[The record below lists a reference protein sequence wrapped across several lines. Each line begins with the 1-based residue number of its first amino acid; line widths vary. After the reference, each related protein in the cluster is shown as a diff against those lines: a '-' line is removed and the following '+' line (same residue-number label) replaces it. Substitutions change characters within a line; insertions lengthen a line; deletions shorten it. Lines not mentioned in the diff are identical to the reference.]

1 MAWFQQLVSLKKVRL
16 VKVSGQDHVV
26 DVGTRHLPPDVL
38 DEYKE
43 VLGLCDLQEDGR
55 LSAVAKVSLA
65 AMAVAKKTS
74 RAFVVFAL
82 SALLTLSVRAADL
95 EPQQV
100 SVGFGR
106 FDMLIAIFVSLL
118 AGFLAGRFCYRRS
131 CPTAEKDALT
141 SNWVHHLNDQNR
153 VAHVDPECVALRKVT
168 AEKVMRRICKICGQ
182 QR

>member
-1 MAWFQQLVSLKKVRL
+1 M
-16 VKVSGQDHVV
+16 KVSGQDHVV

-118 AGFLAGRFCYRRS
+118 ACFLAGRFLLPPIMSDGREGRS
-131 CPTAEKDALT
+131 HQQL
-141 SNWVHHLNDQNR
+141 VLHLNDPNR
-153 VAHVDPECVALRKVT
+153 VAHVDLECVTLRKVT

>member
-1 MAWFQQLVSLKKVRL
+1 MY
-16 VKVSGQDHVV
+16 D
-26 DVGTRHLPPDVL
+26 P
-38 DEYKE
+38 
-43 VLGLCDLQEDGR
+43 QEDGR

-65 AMAVAKKTS
+65 AMAVAEKTS

-118 AGFLAGRFCYRRS
+118 VGFLAGRFCYRRS
-131 CPTAEKDALT
+131 CPTAEKDALMG
-141 SNWVHHLNDQNR
+141 LPPQRPEPRCPCRPR
-153 VAHVDPECVALRKVT
+153 VRGL
-168 AEKVMRRICKICGQ
+168 AEGDRGEGDEADL
-182 QR
+182 